1 MYLTII
7 IFAFPGAFAG
17 SKTHQPPPTRTIP
30 PDGTTFSEIK
40 FGQKVTNEVPPYSYW
55 NMQFYQPE
63 PAYVKFDYSFP
74 RGTSVAVY
82 GRKNALPTHT
92 QYHMVELLNGFKNRG
107 TRTSHVSTYLKN
119 IFCITPYYEEKK
131 GKKG

>member
-1 MYLTII
+1 MSLIGT
-7 IFAFPGAFAG
+7 
-17 SKTHQPPPTRTIP
+17 KTQPTRTIP

-40 FGQKVTNEVPPYSYW
+40 FGEKITNEVAPYSYW
-55 NMQFYQPE
+55 NMQFYQSE
-63 PAYVKFDYSFP
+63 SAYVKFDYTFP

-107 TRTSHVSTYLKN
+107 TRTSHVSIY
-119 IFCITPYYEEKK
+119 IMYII
-131 GKKG
+131 